1 MLPELAGASA
11 TALGCMAYV
20 YRYRGTAR
28 YDSVREYVRKAW
40 PIFAPLNCMLYLFT
54 EKRARRVFMDLGE
67 FPELEAIKANW
78 TTIRDE
84 AVALQAAGYFNKAK
98 DPNTPAYFD
107 VGFRTF
113 FKYGWSRFYLN
124 WYGHTHE
131 SAMALCPKTVEILA
145 RIPSVN
151 GAMFSLL
158 PPGGQ
163 LTRHIDPLAISLRYH
178 LGLATPNSDDCFIN
192 VDGQAYSWRDGQA
205 SLFDI
210 TYLHFARNES
220 ASPRLILMCDIERPL
235 GLVGTVINF
244 FYKGIARL
252 TVVPNLQGDT
262 QGFANRVFSTVGP
275 LLGRTKALKKSN
287 RPLYTVVKW
296 AFNGALL
303 VLLAL
308 PVYGLFRLLGD
319 ATG

>member
-1 MLPELAGASA
+1 MLPEIAVVSA
-11 TALGCMAYV
+11 AAFGCMAYV

-28 YDSVREYVRKAW
+28 YASVREYVRKAW
-40 PIFAPLNCMLYLFT
+40 PIFAPLNCMLYAFT
-54 EKRARRVFMDLGE
+54 EKRARRVFMNLNE
-67 FPELEAIKANW
+67 FPELGAIQREWAV
-78 TTIRDE
+78 IREE
-84 AVALQAAGYFNKAK
+84 AVALQKAGYFTKAS
-98 DPNTPAYFD
+98 DPSTPAYFD

-131 SAMALCPKTVEILA
+131 SALALCPKTVAILA

-192 VDGQAYSWRDGQA
+192 VDGQTYSWRDGEA

-210 TYLHFARNES
+210 TYLHFARNDS
-220 ASPRLILMCDIERPL
+220 DQPRLILMCDVERPL
-235 GLVGTVINF
+235 GLIGTAINF
-244 FYKGIARL
+244 LYKGIARL

-296 AFNGALL
+296 TFNAALV

-308 PVYGLFRLLGD
+308 PVYGLFQLISRASG
-319 ATG
+319 

>member
-20 YRYRGTAR
+20 YRYRGTTR

-40 PIFAPLNCMLYLFT
+40 PIFAPLNCLLYVFT
-54 EKRARRVFMDLGE
+54 ERRARRVFMDLAE
-67 FPELEAIKANW
+67 FPELQAIQSNW
-78 TTIRDE
+78 TVIRDE
-84 AVALQAAGYFNKAK
+84 ALALQSAGYFNKAK

-131 SAMALCPKTVEILA
+131 SALALCPKTVEILA

-178 LGLATPNSDDCFIN
+178 LGLSTPNSDDCFIN
-192 VDGQAYSWRDGQA
+192 VDGQVYSWRDGQA

-210 TYLHFARNES
+210 TYLHFARNDS
-220 ASPRLILMCDIERPL
+220 TAPRLILMCDIERPL
-235 GLVGTVINF
+235 GLIGTVINF

-262 QGFANRVFSTVGP
+262 QGLANRVFSTVGP
-275 LLGRTKALKKSN
+275 LLARTKSLKKSN
-287 RPLYTVVKW
+287 RKLYTVIKW
-296 AFNGALL
+296 TFNAVLL
-303 VLLAL
+303 ALLAL
-308 PVYGLFRLLGD
+308 PVYGLFQLVSRVSN
-319 ATG
+319 